1 MVKEDQGKHVL
12 PIRAQRTLYDDF
24 SRNFISNIANDENQ
38 IADAEVEA
46 VELENAEDNS
56 ENFDEFED
64 DGSSS
69 KIVS

>member
-12 PIRAQRTLYDDF
+12 PIREQRALYDDF
-24 SRNFISNIANDENQ
+24 SKKIISNIANDENQ

-46 VELENAEDNS
+46 DELENAEDDS
-56 ENFDEFED
+56 EFED
-64 DGSSS
+64 DGSS